1 MSRILELVGKHDSY
15 RSETLNLQ
23 ASENILSPNA
33 RKALSSDMAS
43 RYSLT
48 LEHEGYNAY
57 GGAKYMEELLDE
69 VEKLACEVFKS
80 KYSEVRPLGG
90 HIAAEVVLLSL
101 VDRKRNIMSI
111 SEANGGYTG
120 YQNQYLPQIM
130 GFSNYNIPYDGFKQE
145 ILLDDLERLLESL
158 MPRLV
163 VLGQSFFVKHY
174 DLRSLRNLCH
184 DHGCKLAYDGSHVMG
199 LIAGGAFQPDVLNYV
214 DVLFGSTHKSFFG
227 PQGGIIL
234 TNDEEI
240 IESVR
245 RNITW
250 RAMDNYNPS
259 RLASLGVAME
269 EMRQYGK
276 DYARKVVKN
285 SFDLAKSLSN
295 AGLAPRF
302 SPWFTETHQILLS
315 ETSLLNLGTNFEGFS
330 NILERNY
337 IVVDREGRIGT
348 SEISRLGIDEVE
360 EIGELIVSALKGND
374 VSERVKKIRREAKI
388 HYCEVV
394 E

>member
-1 MSRILELVGKHDSY
+1 
-15 RSETLNLQ
+15 
-23 ASENILSPNA
+23 
-33 RKALSSDMAS
+33 
-43 RYSLT
+43 
-48 LEHEGYNAY
+48 
-57 GGAKYMEELLDE
+57 
-69 VEKLACEVFKS
+69 
-80 KYSEVRPLGG
+80 
-90 HIAAEVVLLSL
+90 
-101 VDRKRNIMSI
+101 
-111 SEANGGYTG
+111 
-120 YQNQYLPQIM
+120 
-130 GFSNYNIPYDGFKQE
+130 
-145 ILLDDLERLLESL
+145 
-158 MPRLV
+158 
-163 VLGQSFFVKHY
+163 
-174 DLRSLRNLCH
+174 
-184 DHGCKLAYDGSHVMG
+184 MG

-240 IESVR
+240 IEAVR

-374 VSERVKKIRREAKI
+374 VSKRVKEIRREAKI

>member
-23 ASENILSPNA
+23 VSENILSPNA

-57 GGAKYMEELLDE
+57 GGAEYMEELLDE

-184 DHGCKLAYDGSHVMG
+184 DHGCKLAYDASHVMG
-199 LIAGGAFQPDVLNYV
+199 LIAGEAFQPDVLNYV

-240 IESVR
+240 IEAVR

-295 AGLAPRF
+295 AGLTPRF

-315 ETSLLNLGTNFEGFS
+315 ETTLLPLGTNFEGFS

-374 VSERVKKIRREAKI
+374 VSERVKEIRREAKI

>member
-1 MSRILELVGKHDSY
+1 MSRILELVGRHDSY

-130 GFSNYNIPYDGFKQE
+130 GFGNYNIPYDGSRQE

-158 MPRLV
+158 MPCLV

-240 IESVR
+240 IEAVR

-315 ETSLLNLGTNFEGFS
+315 ETSLLPLGTNFEGFS

-374 VSERVKKIRREAKI
+374 VSERVKEIRREAKI
-388 HYCEVV
+388 HYCEVI